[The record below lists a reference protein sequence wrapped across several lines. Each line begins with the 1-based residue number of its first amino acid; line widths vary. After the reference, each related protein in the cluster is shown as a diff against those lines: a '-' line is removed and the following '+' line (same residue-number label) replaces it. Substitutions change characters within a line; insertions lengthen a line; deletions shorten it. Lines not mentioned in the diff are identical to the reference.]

1 MHKFNQK
8 INMSDILLPI
18 IALLSGFAL
27 LIWSADKFT
36 ENGAKI
42 ANIFNVSPLIIGL
55 LIFGFGTS
63 APEML
68 VSGLAAMNG
77 NTGLSIGNAIGSN
90 IFNIAL
96 VLGISAII
104 APIKVDK
111 GILKKEWVFLMIA
124 TLFAGFVLW
133 DGYLG
138 KLDALILLT
147 LLVLFLAY
155 TLQESKKSRREFS
168 ELKQT
173 VDKNQILK
181 TWAMLLVGLVVLV
194 SSAKL
199 VVWGGV
205 EMAQFFGIS
214 DLIIGLSVVALGT
227 SLPELAVS
235 IASVLKKQYAMV
247 VGNVIGSNL
256 FNTIAVLAIPG
267 LIHPANIPPEVLNR
281 DYPIMLLLTI
291 LLFIVSYKFKNKNV
305 INRFEGGLLVAVF
318 SLYMWQ
324 LF

>member
-1 MHKFNQK
+1 MP
-8 INMSDILLPI
+8 DILLPI
-18 IALLSGFAL
+18 IALLSGFVL
-27 LIWSADKFT
+27 LIWSADEFT

-42 ANIFNVSPLIIGL
+42 ANIFKVSPLVIGL

-77 NTGLSIGNAIGSN
+77 NTGLSIGNAVGSN

-96 VLGISAII
+96 VLGVSAII
-104 APIKVDK
+104 SPIEVQ
-111 GILKKEWVFLMIA
+111 GNILRKEWVFLMVA
-124 TLFAGFVLW
+124 TLVAGLLLW
-133 DGYLG
+133 DLR
-138 KLDALILLT
+138 LDVFDGFILLA
-147 LLVLFLAY
+147 LLFLFLGY
-155 TLQESKKSRREFS
+155 TFKESKNSKNHEFDEFEQKIDKSE
-168 ELKQT
+168 T
-173 VDKNQILK
+173 VK
-181 TWAMLLVGLVVLV
+181 TWVMLVIGLIVLI

-199 VVWGGV
+199 VVWGGIAI
-205 EMAQFFGIS
+205 AQAFGVS
-214 DLIIGLSVVALGT
+214 DLIIGLTVVALGT

-235 IASVLKKQYAMV
+235 IASVLKKQYEMV

-267 LIHPANIPPEVLNR
+267 FIHPSDVAPEVMTR
-281 DYPIMLLLTI
+281 DYPVMLLLTI
-291 LLFIVSYKFKNKNV
+291 LLFVVSYKFGKKHI
-305 INRFEGGLLVAVF
+305 INRFEGVLLVSVF

>member
-1 MHKFNQK
+1 
-8 INMSDILLPI
+8 MSDILLPM

-27 LIWSADKFT
+27 LIWSADEFT
-36 ENGAKI
+36 DNGAKI
-42 ANIFNVSPLIIGL
+42 ANIFKISPLIIGL
-55 LIFGFGTS
+55 IIFGFGTS

-68 VSGLAAMNG
+68 VSGLAAWDG

-104 APIKVDK
+104 VPIEVHKD
-111 GILKKEWVFLMIA
+111 ILKKEWIFLMVA
-124 TLFAGFVLW
+124 TLCAGLLLS
-133 DGYLG
+133 DGR
-138 KLDALILLT
+138 LDLTDGLILLS

-155 TLQESKKSRREFS
+155 TLKESKNKKHHEFD
-168 ELKQT
+168 ELEHA
-173 VDKNQILK
+173 VDKSQTKK
-181 TWAMLLVGLVVLV
+181 TWIMLIVSLVVLI

-199 VVWGGV
+199 VVYGGV
-205 EMAQFFGIS
+205 EIAKFFEVS
-214 DLIIGLSVVALGT
+214 DLIIGLTVVALGT

-235 IASVLKKQYAMV
+235 ISSVLKKQFDMV

-267 LIHPANIPPEVLNR
+267 LIHPSNVPEDVLSR
-281 DYPIMLLLTI
+281 DYPIMLMLTV
-291 LLFIVSYKFKNKNV
+291 LLFLVSYKFSKKHI
-305 INRFEGGLLVAVF
+305 INRFEGVVLISVF
-318 SLYMWQ
+318 STYMWI

>member
-1 MHKFNQK
+1 
-8 INMSDILLPI
+8 MSDILLPI
-18 IALLSGFAL
+18 IALLSGFVL
-27 LIWSADKFT
+27 LIWSADEFT

-42 ANIFNVSPLIIGL
+42 ANIFKVSPLIIGL

-77 NTGLSIGNAIGSN
+77 NTGLSIGNAVGSN

-96 VLGISAII
+96 VLGVSAII
-104 APIKVDK
+104 SPIEVQ
-111 GILKKEWVFLMIA
+111 GNILRKEWIFLMVA
-124 TLFAGFVLW
+124 TLVAGLLLLDLRLDVF
-133 DGYLG
+133 DGF
-138 KLDALILLT
+138 ILLA
-147 LLVLFLAY
+147 LLFLFLGY
-155 TLQESKKSRREFS
+155 TFRESKKSQNHEFDEFAKKIDKS
-168 ELKQT
+168 ET
-173 VDKNQILK
+173 VK
-181 TWAMLLVGLVVLV
+181 TWVMLVIGLIVLI

-199 VVWGGV
+199 VVWGGIAI
-205 EMAQFFGIS
+205 AQAFGVS
-214 DLIIGLSVVALGT
+214 DLIIGLTVVALGT

-235 IASVLKKQYAMV
+235 IASVLKKQYEMV

-267 LIHPANIPPEVLNR
+267 FIHPSDVAPEVMTR
-281 DYPIMLLLTI
+281 DYPVMLLLTV
-291 LLFIVSYKFKNKNV
+291 LLFVVSYKFGKKHI
-305 INRFEGGLLVAVF
+305 INRFEGVLLVSVF

>member
-1 MHKFNQK
+1 
-8 INMSDILLPI
+8 MSDILLPI
-18 IALLSGFAL
+18 IALLSGFVL
-27 LIWSADKFT
+27 LIWSADEFT

-42 ANIFNVSPLIIGL
+42 ANIFKVSPLVIGL

-77 NTGLSIGNAIGSN
+77 NTGLSIGNAVGSN

-96 VLGISAII
+96 VLGVSAII
-104 APIKVDK
+104 SPIEVQ
-111 GILKKEWVFLMIA
+111 GNILRKEWIFLMVA
-124 TLFAGFVLW
+124 TLVAGLLLLDLRLDVF
-133 DGYLG
+133 DGF
-138 KLDALILLT
+138 ILLA
-147 LLVLFLAY
+147 LLFLFLGY
-155 TLQESKKSRREFS
+155 TFRESKKSQNHEFDEFAKKIDKS
-168 ELKQT
+168 ET
-173 VDKNQILK
+173 VK
-181 TWAMLLVGLVVLV
+181 TWVMLVIGLIVLI

-205 EMAQFFGIS
+205 AIAQAFGVS
-214 DLIIGLSVVALGT
+214 DLIIGLTVVALGT

-235 IASVLKKQYAMV
+235 IASVLKKQYEMV

-267 LIHPANIPPEVLNR
+267 FIHPSDVAPEVMTR
-281 DYPIMLLLTI
+281 DYPVMLLLTI
-291 LLFIVSYKFKNKNV
+291 LLFAVSYKFGKKHI
-305 INRFEGGLLVAVF
+305 INRFEGVLLVSIF
-318 SLYMWQ
+318 GLYMWQ

>member
-1 MHKFNQK
+1 
-8 INMSDILLPI
+8 MSDILLPI

-90 IFNIAL
+90 NFNIAL

-111 GILKKEWVFLMIA
+111 GILKKEWVFLMVA

-267 LIHPANIPPEVLNR
+267 LIYPASIPPEVLNR
-281 DYPIMLLLTI
+281 DYPIMLLLTV

-305 INRFEGGLLVAVF
+305 INRFEGGLLVVVF

>member
-1 MHKFNQK
+1 
-8 INMSDILLPI
+8 MSDILLPI
-18 IALLSGFAL
+18 IALLSGFVL
-27 LIWSADKFT
+27 LIWSADEFT

-42 ANIFNVSPLIIGL
+42 ANIFKVSPLIIGL

-77 NTGLSIGNAIGSN
+77 NTGLSIGNAVGSN

-96 VLGISAII
+96 VLGVSAII
-104 APIKVDK
+104 SPIEVQ
-111 GILKKEWVFLMIA
+111 GNILRKEWVFLMVA
-124 TLFAGFVLW
+124 TLVAGLLLWDLRLDAIDGFVL
-133 DGYLG
+133 L
-138 KLDALILLT
+138 AL
-147 LLVLFLAY
+147 LFLFLGY
-155 TLQESKKSRREFS
+155 TFKESKNSQNHEFDEFEQKIDKSE
-168 ELKQT
+168 T
-173 VDKNQILK
+173 VK
-181 TWAMLLVGLVVLV
+181 TWVMLVIGLIVLI

-199 VVWGGV
+199 VVWGGIAI
-205 EMAQFFGIS
+205 AQAFGVS
-214 DLIIGLSVVALGT
+214 DLIIGLTVVALGT

-235 IASVLKKQYAMV
+235 IASVLKKQYEMV

-267 LIHPANIPPEVLNR
+267 FIHPSDVAPEVMTR
-281 DYPIMLLLTI
+281 DYPVMLLLTV
-291 LLFIVSYKFKNKNV
+291 LLFAVSYKFGKKHI
-305 INRFEGGLLVAVF
+305 INRFEGVLLVSVF

>member
-1 MHKFNQK
+1 
-8 INMSDILLPI
+8 MSDILLPI
-18 IALLSGFAL
+18 IALLSGFVL
-27 LIWSADKFT
+27 LIWSADEFT

-42 ANIFNVSPLIIGL
+42 ANIFKVSPLIIGL

-77 NTGLSIGNAIGSN
+77 NTGLSIGNAVGSN

-96 VLGISAII
+96 VLGVSAII
-104 APIKVDK
+104 SPIEVQ
-111 GILKKEWVFLMIA
+111 GNILRKEWIFLMVA
-124 TLFAGFVLW
+124 TLVAGLLLLDLRLDVF
-133 DGYLG
+133 DGF
-138 KLDALILLT
+138 ILLA
-147 LLVLFLAY
+147 LLFLFLGY
-155 TLQESKKSRREFS
+155 TFRESKKSQNHEFDEFAKKIDKS
-168 ELKQT
+168 ET
-173 VDKNQILK
+173 VK
-181 TWAMLLVGLVVLV
+181 TWVMLVIGLIVLI

-205 EMAQFFGIS
+205 AIAQAFGVS
-214 DLIIGLSVVALGT
+214 DLIIGLTVVALGT

-235 IASVLKKQYAMV
+235 IASVLKKQYEMV

-267 LIHPANIPPEVLNR
+267 FIHPSDVAPEVMTR
-281 DYPIMLLLTI
+281 DYPVMLLLTI
-291 LLFIVSYKFKNKNV
+291 LLFAVSYKFGKKHI
-305 INRFEGGLLVAVF
+305 INRFEGVLLVSIF
-318 SLYMWQ
+318 GLYMWQ

>member
-1 MHKFNQK
+1 
-8 INMSDILLPI
+8 MSDILLPI
-18 IALLSGFAL
+18 IALLSGFVL
-27 LIWSADKFT
+27 LIWSADEFT

-42 ANIFNVSPLIIGL
+42 ANIFKVSPLVIGL

-77 NTGLSIGNAIGSN
+77 NTGLSIGNAVGSN

-96 VLGISAII
+96 VLGVSAII
-104 APIKVDK
+104 SPIEVQ
-111 GILKKEWVFLMIA
+111 GNILRKEWIFLMVA
-124 TLFAGFVLW
+124 TLVAGLLLLDLRLDVF
-133 DGYLG
+133 DGF
-138 KLDALILLT
+138 ILLA
-147 LLVLFLAY
+147 LLFLFLGY
-155 TLQESKKSRREFS
+155 TFRESKKSQNHEFDEFAKKIDKS
-168 ELKQT
+168 ET
-173 VDKNQILK
+173 VK
-181 TWAMLLVGLVVLV
+181 TWVMLVIGLIVLI

-205 EMAQFFGIS
+205 AIAQAFGVS
-214 DLIIGLSVVALGT
+214 DLIIGLTVVALGT

-235 IASVLKKQYAMV
+235 IASVLKKQYEMV

-267 LIHPANIPPEVLNR
+267 FIHPSDVAPEVMTR
-281 DYPIMLLLTI
+281 DYPVMLLLTV
-291 LLFIVSYKFKNKNV
+291 LLFAVSYKFGKKHI
-305 INRFEGGLLVAVF
+305 INRFEGVFLVSIF

>member
-1 MHKFNQK
+1 MTA
-8 INMSDILLPI
+8 ILLPI

-27 LIWSADKFT
+27 LIWSADEFT
-36 ENGAKI
+36 DNGAKI
-42 ANIFNVSPLIIGL
+42 ANIFKVSPLIIGL
-55 LIFGFGTS
+55 IIFGFGTS

-68 VSGLAAMNG
+68 VSGLAAWDG

-96 VLGISAII
+96 VLGVSAII
-104 APIKVDK
+104 MPIEVS
-111 GILKKEWVFLMIA
+111 GNILKKEWVFLMVA
-124 TLFAGFVLW
+124 TLCVGLLLSDGRLDFV
-133 DGYLG
+133 DG
-138 KLDALILLT
+138 LILSL

-155 TLQESKKSRREFS
+155 TLKESKNNKNHEFD
-168 ELKQT
+168 ELKQVVEKDQT
-173 VDKNQILK
+173 GKI
-181 TWAMLLVGLVVLV
+181 WGMLLFSLVVLI

-205 EMAQFFGIS
+205 EIAKFFQVS
-214 DLIIGLSVVALGT
+214 DLIIGLTVVALGT

-235 IASVLKKQYAMV
+235 ITSVLKKQFDMV

-267 LIHPANIPPEVLNR
+267 LIHPSTVPEEVMSR
-281 DYPIMLLLTI
+281 DYPVMFLLTV
-291 LLFIVSYKFKNKNV
+291 LLFIVSYKFRKEHI
-305 INRFEGGLLVAVF
+305 INRFEGGVLVSVF
-318 SLYMWQ
+318 SFYLWQ